1 MERSDSFRHGAGSG
15 RTSREE
21 EKLDEDHTSRIP
33 RSLLRAR
40 FKRRRVL
47 SAGGVALGLAAPGV
61 QTRVLAIP
69 RKEYSVVDSNRANA
83 AQTPMLAV
91 EEVRP
96 FLIDIPQTAIDDL
109 NHRLDRTRW
118 PSELPDIGWSRGV
131 PVDYLKGLAEY
142 WRAAYDWRQHEAELN
157 AFPQFTTMI
166 DGQTIHF
173 LHVQSPQPN
182 ATPLML
188 IHGWPGSFVEFM
200 DLIGL
205 LTDPAAHGG
214 DAADAFHVVI
224 PSVPGHGF
232 STPLSEAGWTHGR
245 IAKAFTELMARLGYE
260 RYGVQ
265 GGDIGAF
272 EAPLMGQLDP
282 EHIIGVHVNALVTF
296 PSGDPAELGG
306 LTEAEQ
312 ERLARFR
319 NFEQDMSGYASIQG
333 TRPQT
338 LAYGLADSPAGQLAW
353 IVEKFKEW
361 TDPSAT
367 LPEDAIDRD
376 HLLTNISIYWF
387 TNTAG
392 SSANLYYETYHDPSL
407 FAPRERGT
415 VPTGVA
421 VSTTQDVAIRRLAER
436 DHNVVRWTEF
446 DKGGHFAAME
456 NPEFLVED
464 VRAFFRGLR

>member
-1 MERSDSFRHGAGSG
+1 
-15 RTSREE
+15 
-21 EKLDEDHTSRIP
+21 
-33 RSLLRAR
+33 
-40 FKRRRVL
+40 VL
-47 SAGGVALGLAAPGV
+47 SAGGVALGLATSGV
-61 QTRVLAIP
+61 GSHVLAIS
-69 RKEYSVVDSNRANA
+69 RKEYSMVDSSSADA
-83 AQTPMLAV
+83 AQTPTQAG
-91 EEVRP
+91 EEILP
-96 FLIDIPQTAIDDL
+96 FHIDIPQTAIDDL
-109 NHRLDRTRW
+109 NDRLARTRW

-142 WRAAYDWRQHEAELN
+142 WGAGYDWRAHETRLN
-157 AFPQFTTMI
+157 AFPQFTTEI

-173 LHVQSPQPN
+173 LHVESPEPN

-188 IHGWPGSFVEFM
+188 IHGWPGSFVEFIE
-200 DLIGL
+200 LIRP
-205 LTDPAAHGG
+205 LTDPAAYGG
-214 DAADAFHVVI
+214 DAADAFHLVI
-224 PSVPGHGF
+224 PSVPGMGF
-232 STPLSEAGWTHGR
+232 STPLSEAGWTHSC
-245 IAKAFTELMARLGYE
+245 IAKAFTELMSRLGYD

-282 EHIIGVHVNALVTF
+282 ERIIGVHVNALVTF
-296 PSGDPAELGG
+296 PSGDPAELEG

-312 ERLARFR
+312 ERLARFQ
-319 NFEQDMSGYASIQG
+319 NFEQDMSGYSAIQG

-338 LAYGLADSPAGQLAW
+338 VAYGLADSPTGQLAW
-353 IVEKFKEW
+353 VVEKFKEW
-361 TDPSAT
+361 TDPSAA
-367 LPEDAIDRD
+367 LPEDAVDRD
-376 HLLTNISIYWF
+376 HILTNVSIYWF
-387 TNTAG
+387 SNTAG

-421 VSTTQDVAIRRLAER
+421 VSTTQDVAIRHLAER

-456 NPEFLVED
+456 NPEFLIED

>member
-1 MERSDSFRHGAGSG
+1 M
-15 RTSREE
+15 
-21 EKLDEDHTSRIP
+21 
-33 RSLLRAR
+33 R

-47 SAGGVALGLAAPGV
+47 SAGGVALGLATSGV
-61 QTRVLAIP
+61 GSHVLAIS
-69 RKEYSVVDSNRANA
+69 RKEYSMVDSSSADA
-83 AQTPMLAV
+83 AQTPTQAG
-91 EEVRP
+91 EEILP
-96 FLIDIPQTAIDDL
+96 FHIDIPQTAIDDL
-109 NHRLDRTRW
+109 NDRLARTRW

-142 WRAAYDWRQHEAELN
+142 WGAGYDWRAHETRLN
-157 AFPQFTTMI
+157 AFPQFTTEI
-166 DGQTIHF
+166 DGQTLHF
-173 LHVQSPQPN
+173 LHVESPEPN

-188 IHGWPGSFVEFM
+188 IHGWPGSFVEFIE
-200 DLIGL
+200 LIRP
-205 LTDPAAHGG
+205 LTDPAAYGG
-214 DAADAFHVVI
+214 DAADAFHLVI
-224 PSVPGHGF
+224 PSVPGMGF
-232 STPLSEAGWTHGR
+232 STPLSEAGWTHSR
-245 IAKAFTELMARLGYE
+245 IAKAFTELMSRLGYD

-282 EHIIGVHVNALVTF
+282 ERIIGVHVNALVTF
-296 PSGDPAELGG
+296 PSGDPAELEG

-312 ERLARFR
+312 ERLARFQ
-319 NFEQDMSGYASIQG
+319 NFEQDMSGYSAIQG

-338 LAYGLADSPAGQLAW
+338 VAYGLADSPTGQLAW
-353 IVEKFKEW
+353 VVEKFKEW
-361 TDPSAT
+361 TDPSAA
-367 LPEDAIDRD
+367 LPEDAVDRD
-376 HLLTNISIYWF
+376 HILTNVSIYWF
-387 TNTAG
+387 SNTAG

-421 VSTTQDVAIRRLAER
+421 VSTTQDVAIRHLAER

-456 NPEFLVED
+456 NPEFLIED

>member
-1 MERSDSFRHGAGSG
+1 M
-15 RTSREE
+15 
-21 EKLDEDHTSRIP
+21 
-33 RSLLRAR
+33 R

-47 SAGGVALGLAAPGV
+47 SAGGVALGLATSGV
-61 QTRVLAIP
+61 GSHVLAIS
-69 RKEYSVVDSNRANA
+69 RKEYSMVDSSSADA
-83 AQTPMLAV
+83 AQTPTQAG
-91 EEVRP
+91 EEILP
-96 FLIDIPQTAIDDL
+96 FHIDIPQTAIDDL
-109 NHRLDRTRW
+109 NDRLARTRW

-142 WRAAYDWRQHEAELN
+142 WGAGYDWRAHETRLN
-157 AFPQFTTMI
+157 AFPQFTTEI

-173 LHVQSPQPN
+173 LHVESPEPN

-188 IHGWPGSFVEFM
+188 IHGWPGSFVEFIE
-200 DLIGL
+200 LIRP
-205 LTDPAAHGG
+205 LTDPAAYGG
-214 DAADAFHVVI
+214 DAADAFHLVI
-224 PSVPGHGF
+224 PSVPGMGF
-232 STPLSEAGWTHGR
+232 STPLSEAGWTHSR
-245 IAKAFTELMARLGYE
+245 IAKAFTELMSRLGYD

-282 EHIIGVHVNALVTF
+282 ERIIGVHVNALVTF
-296 PSGDPAELGG
+296 PSGDPAELEG

-312 ERLARFR
+312 ERLARFQ
-319 NFEQDMSGYASIQG
+319 NFEQDMSGYSAIQG

-338 LAYGLADSPAGQLAW
+338 VAYGLADSPTGQLAW
-353 IVEKFKEW
+353 VVEKFKEW
-361 TDPSAT
+361 TDPSAA
-367 LPEDAIDRD
+367 LPEDAVDRD
-376 HLLTNISIYWF
+376 HILTNVSIYWF
-387 TNTAG
+387 SNTAG

-421 VSTTQDVAIRRLAER
+421 VSTTQDVAIRHLAER

-456 NPEFLVED
+456 NPEFLIDD